1 MNTGSG
7 EGHGEGGGAARVL
20 LVGPLRRPKGVR
32 DEAQVPVGAATTV
45 SDVLEALGYGP
56 TERRVLRVMRGTA
69 SLRLDER
76 VAPGDELTVFLPVG
90 GG

>member
-1 MNTGSG
+1 MTAGG
-7 EGHGEGGGAARVL
+7 EGVVSVR
-20 LVGPLRRPKGVR
+20 LVGPMRRPKGVR
-32 DEAQVPVGAATTV
+32 GDEAQVPVTAATTV

-56 TERRVLRVMRGTA
+56 TERRVLRVLRA
-69 SLRLDER
+69 DAPLRLDAP